1 MLAIFLVIWL
11 DGVHVFFSMFI
22 FRFQTDVSTIAV
34 ADVQE
39 FQIVC
44 SMVHSFDLFFS
55 LLASKNVYKHR
66 N

>member
-1 MLAIFLVIWL
+1 M
-11 DGVHVFFSMFI
+11 FFSMFI

-44 SMVHSFDLFFS
+44 SMVHSFDLFFFS